1 MEAYQVHA
9 AVRSLE
15 QPGKG
20 VGMAHI
26 VIDTLPHY
34 ILGRKSAL
42 MGEVTPLKQIH
53 HLACGIGP
61 LYGHKPLTLRRE
73 RRVDTYSHMHLG
85 LREQSPQP
93 VHLADARHRDALRAP
108 RKPPGRGKHD
118 IERIKGYLG
127 QADIKVEYQ
136 ETGRTFDLS
145 VCVYKEHSQASVR
158 ITDYHTNIVQ
168 IEKNWELIRDDL
180 KDEKIE
186 KANRDV
192 LSMENIWEFVR
203 CADIE
208 DVKETLDKQIECNM
222 KIAREGIRGNYGAN
236 IGSILL
242 KMEGDAVQVRAKAM
256 AAAGSDARMNGC
268 GLPVVINSGSGNQG
282 ITCSVPVLVYGESLN
297 CDIEKIYRALLL
309 SNLTAIYIKAGI
321 GTLSAYC
328 GAVSAGA
335 AAGAGIA
342 YLHGGGYEEIKHTV
356 VNALAIVSGIVCD
369 GAKAS
374 CAAKIASSVE
384 AGIVGYYM
392 YLNEQE
398 FCAGEGIV
406 AEGIDRTIENI
417 GILGKEGMKETN
429 KKIIEMMIK

>member
-1 MEAYQVHA
+1 MKREDNIYQIYVQILKEELVTAMGCTEPIAISHA
-9 AVRSLE
+9 AARARAVLGE
-15 QPGKG
+15 LPEKI
-20 VGMAHI
+20 I
-26 VIDTLPHY
+26 VKASGSI
-34 ILGRKSAL
+34 IKNVKSVVVPNT
-42 MGEVTPLKQIH
+42 G
-53 HLACGIGP
+53 
-61 LYGHKPLTLRRE
+61 
-73 RRVDTYSHMHLG
+73 G
-85 LREQSPQP
+85 LRGIEAAAAAG
-93 VHLADARHRDALRAP
+93 VVCGNEN
-108 RKPPGRGKHD
+108 RKLEVLSEIESED

-145 VCVYKEHSQASVR
+145 VCVYKEHSQACVR

-168 IEKNWELIRDDL
+168 IEKNWEFIRDDL

-242 KMEGDAVQVRAKAM
+242 KMEGDSVQVRAKAM

-297 CDIEKIYRALLL
+297 CDIKKIYRALLL

-342 YLHGGGYEEIKHTV
+342 YLHGGGYEEIKHTI

>member
-1 MEAYQVHA
+1 MKREDNIYQIYVQILKEELVTAMGCTEPIAISYA
-9 AVRSLE
+9 AARARAVLGE
-15 QPGKG
+15 LPEK
-20 VGMAHI
+20 I
-26 VIDTLPHY
+26 VVKASGSI
-34 ILGRKSAL
+34 IKNVKSVVVPNT
-42 MGEVTPLKQIH
+42 G
-53 HLACGIGP
+53 
-61 LYGHKPLTLRRE
+61 
-73 RRVDTYSHMHLG
+73 G
-85 LREQSPQP
+85 LRGIEAAAAAGVVCGNENKKLEVLSEIESE
-93 VHLADARHRDALRAP
+93 
-108 RKPPGRGKHD
+108 D

-136 ETGRTFDLS
+136 ETGHTFDLS

-192 LSMENIWEFVR
+192 LSLENIWEFVR

-242 KMEGDAVQVRAKAM
+242 KMEGDSVQVRAKAM

-398 FCAGEGIV
+398 FYAGEGIV

>member
-1 MEAYQVHA
+1 MKREDNIYQIYVQILKEELVTAMGCTEPIAISYA
-9 AVRSLE
+9 AAKARAVLGE
-15 QPGKG
+15 LPEK
-20 VGMAHI
+20 I
-26 VIDTLPHY
+26 VVKASGSI
-34 ILGRKSAL
+34 IKNVKSVVVPNT
-42 MGEVTPLKQIH
+42 G
-53 HLACGIGP
+53 
-61 LYGHKPLTLRRE
+61 
-73 RRVDTYSHMHLG
+73 G
-85 LREQSPQP
+85 LRGIEAAAAAGVVCGNENKKLEVLSEIESE
-93 VHLADARHRDALRAP
+93 
-108 RKPPGRGKHD
+108 D

-282 ITCSVPVLVYGESLN
+282 ITCSVPILVYGESLN

>member
-1 MEAYQVHA
+1 MRMKREDNIYQIYVQILKEELVTAMGCTEPIAISYA
-9 AVRSLE
+9 AAKARAVLGE
-15 QPGKG
+15 LPEK
-20 VGMAHI
+20 I
-26 VIDTLPHY
+26 VVKASGSI
-34 ILGRKSAL
+34 IKNVKSVVVPNT
-42 MGEVTPLKQIH
+42 G
-53 HLACGIGP
+53 
-61 LYGHKPLTLRRE
+61 
-73 RRVDTYSHMHLG
+73 G
-85 LREQSPQP
+85 LRGIEAAAAAGVVCGNENKKLEVLSEI
-93 VHLADARHRDALRAP
+93 ASE
-108 RKPPGRGKHD
+108 D

-168 IEKNWELIRDDL
+168 IEKNWEFIRDDL
-180 KDEKIE
+180 KEEKIE

-282 ITCSVPVLVYGESLN
+282 ITCSVPILVYGESLN

>member
-1 MEAYQVHA
+1 MKREDNIYQIYVQILKEELVTAMGCTEPIAISYA
-9 AVRSLE
+9 AARARAVLGE
-15 QPGKG
+15 LPEK
-20 VGMAHI
+20 I
-26 VIDTLPHY
+26 VVKASGSI
-34 ILGRKSAL
+34 IKNVKSVVVPNT
-42 MGEVTPLKQIH
+42 G
-53 HLACGIGP
+53 
-61 LYGHKPLTLRRE
+61 
-73 RRVDTYSHMHLG
+73 G
-85 LREQSPQP
+85 LRGIEAAAAAGIVCGNENKKLEVLSEIESE
-93 VHLADARHRDALRAP
+93 
-108 RKPPGRGKHD
+108 D

-168 IEKNWELIRDDL
+168 IEKNWEFIRDDL

-282 ITCSVPVLVYGESLN
+282 ITCSVPILVYGESLN

>member
-1 MEAYQVHA
+1 MKREDNIYQIYVQILKEELVTAMGCTEPIAISYA
-9 AVRSLE
+9 AARARAVLGE
-15 QPGKG
+15 LPEK
-20 VGMAHI
+20 I
-26 VIDTLPHY
+26 VVKASGSI
-34 ILGRKSAL
+34 IKNVKSVVVPNT
-42 MGEVTPLKQIH
+42 G
-53 HLACGIGP
+53 
-61 LYGHKPLTLRRE
+61 
-73 RRVDTYSHMHLG
+73 G
-85 LREQSPQP
+85 LRGIEAAAAAG
-93 VHLADARHRDALRAP
+93 VVCGNEN
-108 RKPPGRGKHD
+108 RKLEVLSEIESED

-168 IEKNWELIRDDL
+168 IEKNWEFIRDDL

-297 CDIEKIYRALLL
+297 CDIEKMYRALLL

>member
-1 MEAYQVHA
+1 MKREDNIYQIYVQILKEELVTAMGCTEPIAISYA
-9 AVRSLE
+9 AAKARAVLGE
-15 QPGKG
+15 
-20 VGMAHI
+20 
-26 VIDTLPHY
+26 LPEKVVVKASGS
-34 ILGRKSAL
+34 IIKNVKSVVVPNT
-42 MGEVTPLKQIH
+42 G
-53 HLACGIGP
+53 
-61 LYGHKPLTLRRE
+61 
-73 RRVDTYSHMHLG
+73 G
-85 LREQSPQP
+85 LRGIEAAAAAGVVCGNENKKLEVLSEIESE
-93 VHLADARHRDALRAP
+93 
-108 RKPPGRGKHD
+108 D
-118 IERIKGYLG
+118 IEHIKGYLG

-145 VCVYKEHSQASVR
+145 VCVYKEHSQACVR

-242 KMEGDAVQVRAKAM
+242 KMEGDSVQVRAKAM

>member
-1 MEAYQVHA
+1 MKREDNIYQIYVQILKEELVTAMGCTEPIAISYA
-9 AVRSLE
+9 AARARAVLGE
-15 QPGKG
+15 LPEK
-20 VGMAHI
+20 I
-26 VIDTLPHY
+26 VVKASGSI
-34 ILGRKSAL
+34 IKNVKSVVVPNT
-42 MGEVTPLKQIH
+42 G
-53 HLACGIGP
+53 
-61 LYGHKPLTLRRE
+61 
-73 RRVDTYSHMHLG
+73 G
-85 LREQSPQP
+85 LRGIEAAAAAGVVCGNENKKLEVLSEIESE
-93 VHLADARHRDALRAP
+93 
-108 RKPPGRGKHD
+108 D

-168 IEKNWELIRDDL
+168 IEKNWEFIRDDL

-222 KIAREGIRGNYGAN
+222 KIAREGIRGNYGTN

-242 KMEGDAVQVRAKAM
+242 KMEGDSVQVRAKAM

>member
-1 MEAYQVHA
+1 MKREDNIYQIYVQILKEELVTAMGCTEPIAISYA
-9 AVRSLE
+9 AAKARAVLGE
-15 QPGKG
+15 LPEK
-20 VGMAHI
+20 I
-26 VIDTLPHY
+26 VVKASGSI
-34 ILGRKSAL
+34 IKNVKSVVVPNT
-42 MGEVTPLKQIH
+42 G
-53 HLACGIGP
+53 
-61 LYGHKPLTLRRE
+61 
-73 RRVDTYSHMHLG
+73 G
-85 LREQSPQP
+85 LRGIEAAAAAGVVCGNENKKLEVLSEIESEN
-93 VHLADARHRDALRAP
+93 
-108 RKPPGRGKHD
+108 

-168 IEKNWELIRDDL
+168 IEKNWEFIRDDL

-242 KMEGDAVQVRAKAM
+242 KMEGDSVQVRAKAM

>member
-1 MEAYQVHA
+1 MKREDNIYQIYVQILKEELVTAMGCTEPIAISYA
-9 AVRSLE
+9 AARARAVLGE
-15 QPGKG
+15 LPEKI
-20 VGMAHI
+20 I
-26 VIDTLPHY
+26 VKASGSI
-34 ILGRKSAL
+34 IKNVKSVVVPNT
-42 MGEVTPLKQIH
+42 G
-53 HLACGIGP
+53 
-61 LYGHKPLTLRRE
+61 
-73 RRVDTYSHMHLG
+73 G
-85 LREQSPQP
+85 LRGIEAAAAAG
-93 VHLADARHRDALRAP
+93 VVCGNEN
-108 RKPPGRGKHD
+108 RKLEVLSEIESED

-145 VCVYKEHSQASVR
+145 VCVYKEHSQACVR

-168 IEKNWELIRDDL
+168 IEKNWEFIHDDL

-242 KMEGDAVQVRAKAM
+242 KMEGDSVQVRAKAM

-297 CDIEKIYRALLL
+297 CDIKKIYRALLL

-342 YLHGGGYEEIKHTV
+342 YLHGGGYEEIKHTI

>member
-1 MEAYQVHA
+1 MKREDNIYQIYVQILKEELVTAMGCTEPIAISYA
-9 AVRSLE
+9 AARARAVLGELPEKIVVKASGSIIKNVKSVIVPNTDFLKGIPAAAAGVVCGNENKKLE
-15 QPGKG
+15 
-20 VGMAHI
+20 VLSEI
-26 VIDTLPHY
+26 E
-34 ILGRKSAL
+34 S
-42 MGEVTPLKQIH
+42 E
-53 HLACGIGP
+53 
-61 LYGHKPLTLRRE
+61 
-73 RRVDTYSHMHLG
+73 
-85 LREQSPQP
+85 
-93 VHLADARHRDALRAP
+93 
-108 RKPPGRGKHD
+108 D

-168 IEKNWELIRDDL
+168 IEKNWEFIRDDL

>member
-1 MEAYQVHA
+1 MKREDNIYQIYVQILKEELVTAMGCTEPIAISYA
-9 AVRSLE
+9 AAKARTVLGE
-15 QPGKG
+15 LPEK
-20 VGMAHI
+20 I
-26 VIDTLPHY
+26 VVKASGSI
-34 ILGRKSAL
+34 IKNVKSVVVPNT
-42 MGEVTPLKQIH
+42 G
-53 HLACGIGP
+53 
-61 LYGHKPLTLRRE
+61 
-73 RRVDTYSHMHLG
+73 G
-85 LREQSPQP
+85 LRGIEAAAAAGVVCGNENKKLEVLSEIESE
-93 VHLADARHRDALRAP
+93 
-108 RKPPGRGKHD
+108 D

-168 IEKNWELIRDDL
+168 IEKNWKFIRDDL

-242 KMEGDAVQVRAKAM
+242 KMEGDSVQVRAKAM

-406 AEGIDRTIENI
+406 AEGIERTIENI

>member
-1 MEAYQVHA
+1 MKREDNIYQIYVQILKEELVTAMGCTEPIAISYA
-9 AVRSLE
+9 AAKARAVLGE
-15 QPGKG
+15 LPEK
-20 VGMAHI
+20 I
-26 VIDTLPHY
+26 VVKASGSI
-34 ILGRKSAL
+34 IKNVKSVVVPNT
-42 MGEVTPLKQIH
+42 G
-53 HLACGIGP
+53 
-61 LYGHKPLTLRRE
+61 
-73 RRVDTYSHMHLG
+73 G
-85 LREQSPQP
+85 LRGIEAAAAAGVVCGNENKKLEVLSEIESE
-93 VHLADARHRDALRAP
+93 
-108 RKPPGRGKHD
+108 D

-168 IEKNWELIRDDL
+168 IEKNWEFIRDDL

-222 KIAREGIRGNYGAN
+222 KIAREGIRGKYGAN

>member
-1 MEAYQVHA
+1 MKREDNIYQIYVQILKEELVTAMGCTEPIAISYA
-9 AVRSLE
+9 AARARAVLGE
-15 QPGKG
+15 LPEK
-20 VGMAHI
+20 I
-26 VIDTLPHY
+26 VVKASGSI
-34 ILGRKSAL
+34 IKNVKSVVVPNT
-42 MGEVTPLKQIH
+42 G
-53 HLACGIGP
+53 
-61 LYGHKPLTLRRE
+61 
-73 RRVDTYSHMHLG
+73 G
-85 LREQSPQP
+85 LRGIEAAAAAG
-93 VHLADARHRDALRAP
+93 VVCGNEN
-108 RKPPGRGKHD
+108 RKLEVLSEIESED

-145 VCVYKEHSQASVR
+145 VCVYKEHSQACVR

-168 IEKNWELIRDDL
+168 IEKNWEFIRDDL

-242 KMEGDAVQVRAKAM
+242 KMEGDSVQVRAKAM

-297 CDIEKIYRALLL
+297 CDIKKIYRALLL

-342 YLHGGGYEEIKHTV
+342 YLHGGGYEEIKHTI

>member
-1 MEAYQVHA
+1 MKREDNIYQIYVQILKEELVTAMGCTEPIAISYA
-9 AVRSLE
+9 AARARAVLGE
-15 QPGKG
+15 LPEK
-20 VGMAHI
+20 I
-26 VIDTLPHY
+26 VVKASGSI
-34 ILGRKSAL
+34 IKNVKSVVVPNT
-42 MGEVTPLKQIH
+42 G
-53 HLACGIGP
+53 
-61 LYGHKPLTLRRE
+61 
-73 RRVDTYSHMHLG
+73 G
-85 LREQSPQP
+85 LRGIEAAAAAGVVCGNENKKLEVLSEIESEN
-93 VHLADARHRDALRAP
+93 
-108 RKPPGRGKHD
+108 

-145 VCVYKEHSQASVR
+145 VCVYKEHSQACVR

-168 IEKNWELIRDDL
+168 IEKNWEFIRDDL

>member
-1 MEAYQVHA
+1 MKREDNIYQIYVQILKEELVTA
-9 AVRSLE
+9 MGCTE
-15 QPGKG
+15 P
-20 VGMAHI
+20 I
-26 VIDTLPHY
+26 VISYAAAKARAVLGELPEK
-34 ILGRKSAL
+34 IVVKASGSIIKNVKSVVVPNT
-42 MGEVTPLKQIH
+42 G
-53 HLACGIGP
+53 
-61 LYGHKPLTLRRE
+61 
-73 RRVDTYSHMHLG
+73 G
-85 LREQSPQP
+85 LRGIEAAAAAGVVCGNENKKLEVLSEIESE
-93 VHLADARHRDALRAP
+93 
-108 RKPPGRGKHD
+108 D

-168 IEKNWELIRDDL
+168 IEKNWEFIRDDL

-242 KMEGDAVQVRAKAM
+242 KMEGDSVQVRAKAM

>member
-1 MEAYQVHA
+1 MKREDNIYQIYVQILKEELVTAMGCTEPIAISYA
-9 AVRSLE
+9 AARARAVLGE
-15 QPGKG
+15 LPEK
-20 VGMAHI
+20 I
-26 VIDTLPHY
+26 VVKASGSI
-34 ILGRKSAL
+34 IKNVKSVVVPNT
-42 MGEVTPLKQIH
+42 G
-53 HLACGIGP
+53 
-61 LYGHKPLTLRRE
+61 
-73 RRVDTYSHMHLG
+73 G
-85 LREQSPQP
+85 LRGIEAAAAAGVVCGNENKKLEVLSEIESE
-93 VHLADARHRDALRAP
+93 
-108 RKPPGRGKHD
+108 D

-168 IEKNWELIRDDL
+168 IEKNWEFIRDDL

-242 KMEGDAVQVRAKAM
+242 KMEGDSVQVHAKAM

-282 ITCSVPVLVYGESLN
+282 ITCSVPILVYGESLN

>member
-1 MEAYQVHA
+1 MKREDNIYQIYVQILKEELVTAMGCTEPIAISYA
-9 AVRSLE
+9 AARARAVLGE
-15 QPGKG
+15 LPEK
-20 VGMAHI
+20 I
-26 VIDTLPHY
+26 VVKASGSI
-34 ILGRKSAL
+34 IKNVKSVVVPNT
-42 MGEVTPLKQIH
+42 G
-53 HLACGIGP
+53 
-61 LYGHKPLTLRRE
+61 
-73 RRVDTYSHMHLG
+73 G
-85 LREQSPQP
+85 LRGIEAAAAAGVVCGNENKKLEVLSEIESE
-93 VHLADARHRDALRAP
+93 
-108 RKPPGRGKHD
+108 D

-145 VCVYKEHSQASVR
+145 VCVYKEHSQACVR

-242 KMEGDAVQVRAKAM
+242 KMEGDSVQVRAKAM

>member
-1 MEAYQVHA
+1 MKREDNIYQIYVQILKEELVTAMGCTEPIAISYA
-9 AVRSLE
+9 AARARAVLGE
-15 QPGKG
+15 LPEK
-20 VGMAHI
+20 I
-26 VIDTLPHY
+26 VVKAS
-34 ILGRKSAL
+34 GRVIKNVKSVVVPNT
-42 MGEVTPLKQIH
+42 G
-53 HLACGIGP
+53 
-61 LYGHKPLTLRRE
+61 
-73 RRVDTYSHMHLG
+73 G
-85 LREQSPQP
+85 LRGIEAAAAAGVVCGNENKKLEVLSEIESE
-93 VHLADARHRDALRAP
+93 
-108 RKPPGRGKHD
+108 D

-136 ETGRTFDLS
+136 ETGHTFDLS

-242 KMEGDAVQVRAKAM
+242 KMEGDSVQVRAKAM

-398 FCAGEGIV
+398 FYAGEGIV

>member
-1 MEAYQVHA
+1 MKREDNIYQIYVQILKEELVTAMGCTEPIAISYA
-9 AVRSLE
+9 AAKARTVLGE
-15 QPGKG
+15 LPEK
-20 VGMAHI
+20 I
-26 VIDTLPHY
+26 VVKASGSI
-34 ILGRKSAL
+34 IKNVKSVVVPNT
-42 MGEVTPLKQIH
+42 G
-53 HLACGIGP
+53 
-61 LYGHKPLTLRRE
+61 
-73 RRVDTYSHMHLG
+73 G
-85 LREQSPQP
+85 LRGIEAAAGVVCGNENKKLEVLSEIESE
-93 VHLADARHRDALRAP
+93 
-108 RKPPGRGKHD
+108 D

-242 KMEGDAVQVRAKAM
+242 KMEGDSVQVRAKAM

-406 AEGIDRTIENI
+406 AEGIERTIENI

>member
-1 MEAYQVHA
+1 MKREDNIYQIYVQILKEELVTAMGCTEPIAISYA
-9 AVRSLE
+9 AARARAVLGE
-15 QPGKG
+15 LPEK
-20 VGMAHI
+20 I
-26 VIDTLPHY
+26 VVKASGSI
-34 ILGRKSAL
+34 IKNVKSVVVPNT
-42 MGEVTPLKQIH
+42 G
-53 HLACGIGP
+53 
-61 LYGHKPLTLRRE
+61 
-73 RRVDTYSHMHLG
+73 G
-85 LREQSPQP
+85 LRGIEAAAAAG
-93 VHLADARHRDALRAP
+93 VVCGNEN
-108 RKPPGRGKHD
+108 RKLEVLSEIESED

-145 VCVYKEHSQASVR
+145 VCVYKEHSQACVR

-242 KMEGDAVQVRAKAM
+242 KMEGDSVQVRAKAM

-297 CDIEKIYRALLL
+297 CDIKKIYRALLL

-342 YLHGGGYEEIKHTV
+342 YLHGGGYEEIKHTI

>member
-1 MEAYQVHA
+1 MKREDNIYQIYVQILKEELVTAMGCTEPIAISYA
-9 AVRSLE
+9 AARARAVLGE
-15 QPGKG
+15 LPEK
-20 VGMAHI
+20 I
-26 VIDTLPHY
+26 VVKASGSI
-34 ILGRKSAL
+34 IKNVKSVVVPNT
-42 MGEVTPLKQIH
+42 G
-53 HLACGIGP
+53 
-61 LYGHKPLTLRRE
+61 
-73 RRVDTYSHMHLG
+73 G
-85 LREQSPQP
+85 LRGIEAAAAAGVVCGNENKKLEVLSEIESE
-93 VHLADARHRDALRAP
+93 
-108 RKPPGRGKHD
+108 D
-118 IERIKGYLG
+118 IEHIKGYLG

-168 IEKNWELIRDDL
+168 IEKNWEFIRDDL

-282 ITCSVPVLVYGESLN
+282 ITCSVPILVYGESLN

>member
-1 MEAYQVHA
+1 MKREDNIYQIYVQILKEELVTAMGCTEPIAISYA
-9 AVRSLE
+9 AARARAVLGE
-15 QPGKG
+15 LPEK
-20 VGMAHI
+20 I
-26 VIDTLPHY
+26 VVKASGSI
-34 ILGRKSAL
+34 IKNVKSVVVPNT
-42 MGEVTPLKQIH
+42 G
-53 HLACGIGP
+53 
-61 LYGHKPLTLRRE
+61 
-73 RRVDTYSHMHLG
+73 G
-85 LREQSPQP
+85 LRGIEAAAAAGVVCGNENKKLEVLSEIESE
-93 VHLADARHRDALRAP
+93 
-108 RKPPGRGKHD
+108 D

-136 ETGRTFDLS
+136 ETGHTFDLS

-242 KMEGDAVQVRAKAM
+242 KMEGDSVQVRAKEM

-398 FCAGEGIV
+398 FYAGEGIV

>member
-1 MEAYQVHA
+1 MKREDNIYQIYVQILKEELVTAMGCTEPIAISYA
-9 AVRSLE
+9 AARARAVLGE
-15 QPGKG
+15 LPEK
-20 VGMAHI
+20 I
-26 VIDTLPHY
+26 VVKASGSI
-34 ILGRKSAL
+34 IKNVKSVVVPNT
-42 MGEVTPLKQIH
+42 G
-53 HLACGIGP
+53 
-61 LYGHKPLTLRRE
+61 
-73 RRVDTYSHMHLG
+73 G
-85 LREQSPQP
+85 LRGIEAAAAAGVVCGNENKKLEVLSEIESE
-93 VHLADARHRDALRAP
+93 
-108 RKPPGRGKHD
+108 D
-118 IERIKGYLG
+118 IEHIKGYLG

-168 IEKNWELIRDDL
+168 IEKNWEFIRDDL

-242 KMEGDAVQVRAKAM
+242 KMEGDSVQVRAKAM

>member
-1 MEAYQVHA
+1 MKREDNIYQIYVQILKEELVTAMGCTEPIAISYA
-9 AVRSLE
+9 AAKARAVLGE
-15 QPGKG
+15 LPEK
-20 VGMAHI
+20 I
-26 VIDTLPHY
+26 VVKASGSI
-34 ILGRKSAL
+34 IKNVKSVVVPNT
-42 MGEVTPLKQIH
+42 G
-53 HLACGIGP
+53 
-61 LYGHKPLTLRRE
+61 
-73 RRVDTYSHMHLG
+73 G
-85 LREQSPQP
+85 LRGIEAAAAAGVVCGNENKKLEVLSEIESE
-93 VHLADARHRDALRAP
+93 
-108 RKPPGRGKHD
+108 D
-118 IERIKGYLG
+118 IEHIKGYLG

>member
-1 MEAYQVHA
+1 MKREDNIYQIYVQILKEELVTAMGCTEPIAISYA
-9 AVRSLE
+9 AARARAVLGE
-15 QPGKG
+15 LPEK
-20 VGMAHI
+20 I
-26 VIDTLPHY
+26 VVKASGSI
-34 ILGRKSAL
+34 IKNVKSVVVPNT
-42 MGEVTPLKQIH
+42 G
-53 HLACGIGP
+53 
-61 LYGHKPLTLRRE
+61 
-73 RRVDTYSHMHLG
+73 G
-85 LREQSPQP
+85 LRGIEAAAAAGVVCGNENKKLEVLSEIESE
-93 VHLADARHRDALRAP
+93 
-108 RKPPGRGKHD
+108 D

-168 IEKNWELIRDDL
+168 IEKNWEFIRDDL
-180 KDEKIE
+180 KEEKIE

-297 CDIEKIYRALLL
+297 CDIKKIYRALLL

>member
-1 MEAYQVHA
+1 MKREDNIYQIYVQILKEELVTAMGCTEPIAISYA
-9 AVRSLE
+9 AAKARAVLGE
-15 QPGKG
+15 
-20 VGMAHI
+20 
-26 VIDTLPHY
+26 LPEKVVVKASGS
-34 ILGRKSAL
+34 IIKNVKSVVVPNT
-42 MGEVTPLKQIH
+42 G
-53 HLACGIGP
+53 
-61 LYGHKPLTLRRE
+61 
-73 RRVDTYSHMHLG
+73 G
-85 LREQSPQP
+85 LRGIEAAAAAGVVCGNENKKLEVLSEIESE
-93 VHLADARHRDALRAP
+93 
-108 RKPPGRGKHD
+108 D

-145 VCVYKEHSQASVR
+145 VCVYKEHSQACVR

-282 ITCSVPVLVYGESLN
+282 ITCSVPILVYGESLN

>member
-1 MEAYQVHA
+1 MKREDNIYQIYVQILKEELVTAMGCTEPIAISYA
-9 AVRSLE
+9 AARARAVLGE
-15 QPGKG
+15 LPEK
-20 VGMAHI
+20 I
-26 VIDTLPHY
+26 VVKASGSI
-34 ILGRKSAL
+34 IKNVKSVVVPNT
-42 MGEVTPLKQIH
+42 G
-53 HLACGIGP
+53 
-61 LYGHKPLTLRRE
+61 
-73 RRVDTYSHMHLG
+73 G
-85 LREQSPQP
+85 LRGIEAAAAAGVVCGNENKKLEVLSEIESE
-93 VHLADARHRDALRAP
+93 
-108 RKPPGRGKHD
+108 D

-145 VCVYKEHSQASVR
+145 VCVYKEHSQACVR

-168 IEKNWELIRDDL
+168 IEKNWEFIRDDL

-222 KIAREGIRGNYGAN
+222 KIAREGIRGNYGTN

-242 KMEGDAVQVRAKAM
+242 KMEGDSVQVRAKAM

>member
-1 MEAYQVHA
+1 MKREDNIYQIYVQILKEELVTAMGCTEPIAISYA
-9 AVRSLE
+9 AAKARAVLGE
-15 QPGKG
+15 LPEK
-20 VGMAHI
+20 I
-26 VIDTLPHY
+26 VVKASGSI
-34 ILGRKSAL
+34 IKNVKSVVVPNT
-42 MGEVTPLKQIH
+42 G
-53 HLACGIGP
+53 
-61 LYGHKPLTLRRE
+61 
-73 RRVDTYSHMHLG
+73 G
-85 LREQSPQP
+85 LRGIEAAAAAGVVCGNENKKLEVLSEI
-93 VHLADARHRDALRAP
+93 ASE
-108 RKPPGRGKHD
+108 D

-168 IEKNWELIRDDL
+168 IEKNWEFIRDDL

>member
-1 MEAYQVHA
+1 MKREDNIYQIYVQILKEELVTAMGCTEPIAISYA
-9 AVRSLE
+9 AARARAVLGE
-15 QPGKG
+15 
-20 VGMAHI
+20 
-26 VIDTLPHY
+26 LPEKVVVKASGS
-34 ILGRKSAL
+34 IIKNVKSVVVPNT
-42 MGEVTPLKQIH
+42 G
-53 HLACGIGP
+53 
-61 LYGHKPLTLRRE
+61 
-73 RRVDTYSHMHLG
+73 G
-85 LREQSPQP
+85 LRGIEAAAAAGVVCGNENKKLEVLSEIESE
-93 VHLADARHRDALRAP
+93 
-108 RKPPGRGKHD
+108 D

-168 IEKNWELIRDDL
+168 IEKNWEFIRDDL

>member
-1 MEAYQVHA
+1 MKREDNIYQIYVQILKEELVTAMGCTEPIAISYA
-9 AVRSLE
+9 AARARAVLGE
-15 QPGKG
+15 LPEK
-20 VGMAHI
+20 I
-26 VIDTLPHY
+26 VVKASGSI
-34 ILGRKSAL
+34 IKNVKSVVVPNT
-42 MGEVTPLKQIH
+42 G
-53 HLACGIGP
+53 
-61 LYGHKPLTLRRE
+61 
-73 RRVDTYSHMHLG
+73 G
-85 LREQSPQP
+85 LRGIEAAAAAG
-93 VHLADARHRDALRAP
+93 VVCGNEN
-108 RKPPGRGKHD
+108 RKLEVLSEIESED

-168 IEKNWELIRDDL
+168 IEKNWEFIRDDL

-242 KMEGDAVQVRAKAM
+242 KMEGDSVQVRAKAM

-356 VNALAIVSGIVCD
+356 VNALAIVYGIVCD

>member
-1 MEAYQVHA
+1 MKREDNIYQIYVQILKEELVTAMGCTEPIAISYA
-9 AVRSLE
+9 AARARAVLGE
-15 QPGKG
+15 LPEKI
-20 VGMAHI
+20 I
-26 VIDTLPHY
+26 VKASGSI
-34 ILGRKSAL
+34 IKNVKSVVVPNT
-42 MGEVTPLKQIH
+42 G
-53 HLACGIGP
+53 
-61 LYGHKPLTLRRE
+61 
-73 RRVDTYSHMHLG
+73 G
-85 LREQSPQP
+85 LRGIEAAAAAG
-93 VHLADARHRDALRAP
+93 VVCGNEN
-108 RKPPGRGKHD
+108 RKLEVLSEIESED

-242 KMEGDAVQVRAKAM
+242 KMEGDSVQVRAKAM

-297 CDIEKIYRALLL
+297 CDIKKIYRALLL

-342 YLHGGGYEEIKHTV
+342 YLHGGGYEEIKHTI